1 MNYFKSLEIVLEK
14 MAYCLM
20 NGKIIDII
28 PFQIITWYA
37 SYISGI
43 IRLVSASGSMVF
55 WIEMIKEVIT
65 KSTKNRAHSI

>member
-55 WIEMIKEVIT
+55 
-65 KSTKNRAHSI
+65 